1 MCFKFIYI
9 GQEKNTQSQN
19 LCNVMNVVTI
29 MFSFS
34 CHDLLSYFLLFFPVT
49 RKEMIS
55 TGVLSLKDDW
65 KLSGV
70 VLSKHPRSA
79 ETFAHRYTCV
89 SNCYKQKQ

>member
-1 MCFKFIYI
+1 MFQVHLYWT
-9 GQEKNTQSQN
+9 GEKYSITEFMQCHECCYNHVQFFMPWPVE
-19 LCNVMNVVTI
+19 L
-29 MFSFS
+29 FSP
-34 CHDLLSYFLLFFPVT
+34 FFPVT
-49 RKEMIS
+49 RKEMIY